1 MNFTNNPS
9 TGNQFTIR
17 RYGRS
22 YNSSNIILPN
32 IRMQF
37 IKSNNYYYNPHTAY
51 GRVGAST
58 SGANSRAIRR
68 RT

>member
-37 IKSNNYYYNPHTAY
+37 IKSNNYYYNPHTA
-51 GRVGAST
+51 
-58 SGANSRAIRR
+58 
-68 RT
+68 